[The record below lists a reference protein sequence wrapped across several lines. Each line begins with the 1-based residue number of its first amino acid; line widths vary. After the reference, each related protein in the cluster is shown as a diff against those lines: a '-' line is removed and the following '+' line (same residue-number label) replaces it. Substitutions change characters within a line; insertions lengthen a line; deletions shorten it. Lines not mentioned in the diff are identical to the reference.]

1 MIKNEQGITLI
12 TLVVTVLMLIIITGT
27 LVVNSTSTMQL
38 SRLTKMQNDIEA
50 LDDRVAVYYV
60 RTGNLPIYEDDK
72 FTKDELIS
80 KFTNMR
86 PSSSSS
92 DYYEIDLDTL
102 TNGNYYTIDISE
114 LDNLSLNYGKSY
126 KSIDST
132 DKYIINEETHKI
144 YYLKGIKYEGMEY
157 HTVDL

>member
-92 DYYEIDLDTL
+92 GYYEIDLDTL

-157 HTVDL
+157 HTVGL